1 MKYIEVEQQTQF
13 LCIKEH
19 DSMSPT
25 QISGQNGNK
34 CFCLFYDPKKK
45 GNSAYSLFSKICF
58 STFVVTTMKSI
69 TPKFK
74 WSAHGAH
81 TYFSLLN

>member
-45 GNSAYSLFSKICF
+45 KEIVLIACLAKYVFPHL
-58 STFVVTTMKSI
+58 
-69 TPKFK
+69 
-74 WSAHGAH
+74 
-81 TYFSLLN
+81 